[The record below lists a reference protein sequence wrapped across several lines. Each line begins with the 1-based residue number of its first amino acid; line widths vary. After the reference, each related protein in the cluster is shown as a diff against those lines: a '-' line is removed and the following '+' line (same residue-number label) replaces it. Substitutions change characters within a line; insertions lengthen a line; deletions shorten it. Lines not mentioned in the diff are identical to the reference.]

1 MISFERMGVRA
12 RLTVAGIVVLIG
24 LVVMAGYTL
33 MQIRTDAM
41 NAHSERIKHLVEVSV
56 SIIAD
61 FQKLEADKTMTREE
75 AQAAAKEALR
85 TPRFN
90 TNDYYFIYDFD
101 GRAVMVAG
109 SPKIEGEVML
119 GKTDK
124 KGFKLWDAIVATGKA
139 GSGYIDYWFPR
150 AGATEASPK
159 RGYVIGIPDWKWIV
173 GTGVYVDDVDA
184 AVTQAA
190 IRYALISLLIL
201 AVVSVVGIMVARSIV
216 RQLGGEP
223 AAAIDLMSRAAA
235 GDLTVQVNSSAKGSI
250 LDSAGKMLGS
260 IRTMVSEIND
270 SSVRLSK
277 GAESISTA
285 SREVATAAESQNE
298 ATQSMAAAIEEM
310 TVSVRHISDSAH
322 DTENGASQSV
332 SLASDGFD
340 RIQQASQGITQIA
353 TTVSDASQRIHKLEE
368 RAHQI
373 SSIAGVIKDI
383 AGQTNL
389 LALNAAI
396 EAARAGEQG
405 RGFAVVAD
413 EVRKLAERTSS
424 ATIEI
429 ENMISG
435 IQADTVL
442 VVGVMGEAL
451 PQVQAGVTAAEG
463 AAALLRQIRDGAGS
477 DLVRIREMA
486 AATKEQ
492 SEASTSIAQ
501 RVEQI
506 SQMVEETT
514 AAMQST
520 AETAA
525 EMERISSELT
535 SLISRFRC

>member
-12 RLTVAGIVVLIG
+12 RLTVAGVVVLVG
-24 LVVMAGYTL
+24 LVVMAAYTL

-41 NAHSERIKHLVEVSV
+41 NAHSERIKHLVEVTTGIV
-56 SIIAD
+56 AD
-61 FQKLEADKTMTREE
+61 YQKLEAEKKMTREE
-75 AQAAAKEALR
+75 AQAAAREALR

-119 GKTDK
+119 GKADT
-124 KGFKLWDAIVATGKA
+124 KGFKLWDAIVAAGTA
-139 GSGYIDYWFPR
+139 GSGYIDYWVPR

-159 RGYVIGIPDWKWIV
+159 RGYVIGIPEWKWIV

-184 AVTQAA
+184 AVTRAA

-201 AVVSVVGIMVARSIV
+201 AVVSVVGVMVARSIV

-250 LDSAGKMLGS
+250 LDSAGQMLGS

-270 SSVRLSK
+270 SSARLSK

-285 SREVATAAESQNE
+285 SREVATAAESQND

-322 DTENGASQSV
+322 DTERESSQSV
-332 SLASDGFD
+332 ELADDGFE
-340 RIQQASQGITQIA
+340 RIQTASREINEIA
-353 TTVSDASQRIHKLEE
+353 TTVSDASTRIHKLEE
-368 RAHQI
+368 RANQI

-413 EVRKLAERTSS
+413 EVRKLAERTST

-429 ENMISG
+429 EQMISG
-435 IQADTVL
+435 IQSETVL
-442 VVGVMGEAL
+442 VVGAMSSAL
-451 PQVQAGVTAAEG
+451 PQVEAGVMAAEG
-463 AAALLRQIRDGAGS
+463 AAASLRQIKDGAES
-477 DLVRIREMA
+477 TLTRIREVA
-486 AATKEQ
+486 SATKEQ
-492 SEASTSIAQ
+492 SEASTNIAQ

-520 AETAA
+520 AETA
-525 EMERISSELT
+525 EDMERISSELS

>member
-12 RLTVAGIVVLIG
+12 RLTVAGVVVLVG
-24 LVVMAGYTL
+24 LVVMAAYTL

-41 NAHSERIKHLVEVSV
+41 NAHSERIKHLVEVTTGIV
-56 SIIAD
+56 AD
-61 FQKLEADKTMTREE
+61 YQKLEAEKKMTREE
-75 AQAAAKEALR
+75 AQAAAREALR

-119 GKTDK
+119 GKADT
-124 KGFKLWDAIVATGKA
+124 KGFKLWDAIVAAGKA

-159 RGYVIGIPDWKWIV
+159 RGYVIGIPEWKWIV

-184 AVTQAA
+184 AVTRAA

-201 AVVSVVGIMVARSIV
+201 AVVSVVGVMVARSIV

-250 LDSAGKMLGS
+250 LDSAGQMLGS

-270 SSVRLSK
+270 SSARLSK

-285 SREVATAAESQNE
+285 SREVATAAESQND

-322 DTENGASQSV
+322 DTERESSQSV
-332 SLASDGFD
+332 ELADDGFE
-340 RIQQASQGITQIA
+340 RIQTASREINEIA
-353 TTVSDASQRIHKLEE
+353 TTVSDASTRIHKLEE
-368 RAHQI
+368 RANQI

-413 EVRKLAERTSS
+413 EVRKLAERTSQATVQITGMIEGVHGETRKAVENMQGTLDAVRGGATHSTEAAEKITAIRQNINDVVAKIEEIALSTREQFS
-424 ATIEI
+424 ATTAMAQSAEKITTQTQH
-429 ENMISG
+429 SD
-435 IQADTVL
+435 A
-442 VVGVMGEAL
+442 AL
-451 PQVQAGVTAAEG
+451 QRAAE
-463 AAALLRQIRDGAGS
+463 Q
-477 DLVRIREMA
+477 VRHLNGLA
-486 AATKEQ
+486 
-492 SEASTSIAQ
+492 
-501 RVEQI
+501 
-506 SQMVEETT
+506 
-514 AAMQST
+514 
-520 AETAA
+520 
-525 EMERISSELT
+525 T
-535 SLISRFRC
+535 SLRGLFSNFRM

>member
-1 MISFERMGVRA
+1 
-12 RLTVAGIVVLIG
+12 
-24 LVVMAGYTL
+24 
-33 MQIRTDAM
+33 M
-41 NAHSERIKHLVEVSV
+41 NAHNERIKHLVEVSTG
-56 SIIAD
+56 IIAD
-61 FQKLEADKTMTREE
+61 YQKLEAEKKLTREE
-75 AQAAAKEALR
+75 AQAQAKEALR

-90 TNDYYFIYDFD
+90 TNDYYFLYDFD

-109 SPKIEGEVML
+109 SPKLEGEVML
-119 GKTDK
+119 GKTDN

-159 RGYVIGIPDWKWIV
+159 RGYVICIPEWKWIV

-184 AVTQAA
+184 VVTKAA
-190 IRYALISLLIL
+190 IRYALISLVIL
-201 AVVSVVGIMVARSIV
+201 AIVSVVGVMVARSII

-250 LDSAGKMLGS
+250 LDSAGQMLGS
-260 IRTMVSEIND
+260 IRTMVSEISD
-270 SSVRLSK
+270 SSTRLSK

-285 SREVATAAESQNE
+285 SREVATAAESQND

-322 DTENGASQSV
+322 DTERESSQSV
-332 SLASDGFD
+332 ELADDGFK
-340 RIQQASQGITQIA
+340 RIQTASSEINEIA

-368 RAHQI
+368 RANQI
-373 SSIAGVIKDI
+373 SSIASVIKDI

-429 ENMISG
+429 EQMISG
-435 IQADTVL
+435 IQQDTVL
-442 VVGVMGEAL
+442 VVGAMGAAL
-451 PQVQAGVTAAEG
+451 PQVEAGVKAAEG
-463 AAALLRQIRDGAGS
+463 AAEALRQIKDGAES
-477 DLVRIREMA
+477 TLTRIREVA
-486 AATKEQ
+486 SATKEQ
-492 SEASTSIAQ
+492 SEASTNIAQ

-525 EMERISSELT
+525 DMEKISSEL
-535 SLISRFRC
+535 SHLISRFRC

>member
-1 MISFERMGVRA
+1 MGVRA

-41 NAHSERIKHLVEVSV
+41 NAHSERIKHLVEVSTG
-56 SIIAD
+56 IIAD
-61 FQKLEADKTMTREE
+61 YQKLEAEKKLTREE
-75 AQAAAKEALR
+75 AQAQAKEALR

-90 TNDYYFIYDFD
+90 TSDYYFLYDFD

-119 GKTDK
+119 GKTDQ
-124 KGFKLWDAIVATGKA
+124 KGFKLWEAIVATGKA

-159 RGYVIGIPDWKWIV
+159 RGYVVGIPDWKWVV

-184 AVTQAA
+184 AVKQAA

-201 AVVSVVGIMVARSIV
+201 AVVSVVGIMVARSII
-216 RQLGGEP
+216 RQLGDEP

-250 LDSAGKMLGS
+250 LDSAGQMLGS

-270 SSVRLSK
+270 SSTRLSK

-285 SREVATAAESQNE
+285 SREVATAAESQND

-322 DTENGASQSV
+322 DTERESSQSV
-332 SLASDGFD
+332 ELADDGFK
-340 RIQQASQGITQIA
+340 RIQTASSEINDIA

-368 RAHQI
+368 RANQI

-413 EVRKLAERTSS
+413 EVRKLAERTST

-429 ENMISG
+429 EQMISG
-435 IQADTVL
+435 IQEDTVL
-442 VVGVMGEAL
+442 VVGAMGAAL
-451 PQVQAGVTAAEG
+451 PQVEAGVKAAEG
-463 AAALLRQIRDGAGS
+463 AAESLRQIKDGAES
-477 DLVRIREMA
+477 TLSRIREVA
-486 AATKEQ
+486 SATKEQ
-492 SEASTSIAQ
+492 SEASTNIAQ

-525 EMERISSELT
+525 EMEKISGEL
-535 SLISRFRC
+535 SQLISRFRC

>member
-1 MISFERMGVRA
+1 MIAFERMGVRA
-12 RLTVAGIVVLIG
+12 RLIVAGVVVLVG
-24 LVVMAGYTL
+24 LVVMAAYTL

-41 NAHSERIKHLVEVSV
+41 NAHSERIKHLVEVTTG
-56 SIIAD
+56 IIAD
-61 FQKLEADKTMTREE
+61 YQKLEADKKMTPEE

-101 GRAVMVAG
+101 GRALMVAG
-109 SPKIEGEVML
+109 SPKLEGQVLL
-119 GKTDK
+119 GKEDA

-159 RGYVIGIPDWKWIV
+159 RGYVIGIPEWKWIV

-184 AVTQAA
+184 VVTKAA
-190 IRYALISLLIL
+190 IRYALISLVIL
-201 AVVSVVGIMVARSIV
+201 AIVSVVGVMVARSII

-250 LDSAGKMLGS
+250 LDSAGQMLGS
-260 IRTMVSEIND
+260 IRTMVSEISD
-270 SSVRLSK
+270 SSTRLSK

-285 SREVATAAESQNE
+285 SREVATAAESQND

-322 DTENGASQSV
+322 DTERESSQSV
-332 SLASDGFD
+332 ELADDGFK
-340 RIQQASQGITQIA
+340 RIQTASSEINEIA

-368 RAHQI
+368 RANQI
-373 SSIAGVIKDI
+373 SSIASVIKDI

-429 ENMISG
+429 EKMISG
-435 IQADTVL
+435 IQEDTVL
-442 VVGVMGEAL
+442 VVGTMGAAL
-451 PQVQAGVTAAEG
+451 PQVEAGVKAAED
-463 AAALLRQIRDGAGS
+463 AAQALRQIKDGAES
-477 DLVRIREMA
+477 TLTRIREVA
-486 AATKEQ
+486 SATKEQ
-492 SEASTSIAQ
+492 SEASTNIAQ

-520 AETAA
+520 AETAT
-525 EMERISSELT
+525 EMEAISSEL
-535 SLISRFRC
+535 SQLISRFRC

>member
-12 RLTVAGIVVLIG
+12 RLTVAGVVVLVG
-24 LVVMAGYTL
+24 LVVMAAYTL

-41 NAHSERIKHLVEVSV
+41 NAHSERIKHLVEVTTGIV
-56 SIIAD
+56 AD
-61 FQKLEADKTMTREE
+61 YQKLEAEKKMTREE
-75 AQAAAKEALR
+75 AQAAAREALR
-85 TPRFN
+85 TSRFN

-119 GKTDK
+119 GKADT
-124 KGFKLWDAIVATGKA
+124 KGFKLWDAIVAAGKA

-159 RGYVIGIPDWKWIV
+159 RGYVIGIPEWKWIV

-184 AVTQAA
+184 AVTRAA

-201 AVVSVVGIMVARSIV
+201 AVVSVVGVMVARSIV

-250 LDSAGKMLGS
+250 LDSAGQMLGS

-270 SSVRLSK
+270 SSARLSK

-285 SREVATAAESQNE
+285 SREVATAAESQND

-322 DTENGASQSV
+322 DTERESSQSV
-332 SLASDGFD
+332 ELADDGFE
-340 RIQQASQGITQIA
+340 RIQTASREINEIA
-353 TTVSDASQRIHKLEE
+353 TTVSDASTRIHKLEE
-368 RAHQI
+368 RANQI

-413 EVRKLAERTSS
+413 EVRKLAERTST

-429 ENMISG
+429 EQMISG
-435 IQADTVL
+435 IQSETVL
-442 VVGVMGEAL
+442 VVGAMSSAL
-451 PQVQAGVTAAEG
+451 PQVEAGVMAAEG
-463 AAALLRQIRDGAGS
+463 AAASLRQIKDGAES
-477 DLVRIREMA
+477 TLSRIREVA
-486 AATKEQ
+486 SATKEQ
-492 SEASTSIAQ
+492 SEASTNIAQ

-506 SQMVEETT
+506 SQMVEETS
-514 AAMQST
+514 AAMSST

-525 EMERISSELT
+525 QMEKISVEL
-535 SLISRFRC
+535 SRLVQRFRC

>member
-1 MISFERMGVRA
+1 MIAFERMGVRA

-41 NAHSERIKHLVEVSV
+41 NAHSERIKHLVEVSIGIV
-56 SIIAD
+56 AD
-61 FQKLEADKTMTREE
+61 FQKLEADKRMTREE

-119 GKTDK
+119 GKADT
-124 KGFKLWDAIVATGKA
+124 KGFKLWDAIVAAGKA

-159 RGYVIGIPDWKWIV
+159 RGYVIGIPEWKWIV

-184 AVTQAA
+184 AVTRAA

-201 AVVSVVGIMVARSIV
+201 AVVSVVGVMVARSIV

-250 LDSAGKMLGS
+250 LDSAGQMLGS

-270 SSVRLSK
+270 SSARLSK

-285 SREVATAAESQNE
+285 SREVATASQKQSD
-298 ATQSMAAAIEEM
+298 ATASMAAAIEEM
-310 TVSVRHISDSAH
+310 TVSINHISDNARETQENSISSVKLSEEGFGRV
-322 DTENGASQSV
+322 DTASREIHSIAESV
-332 SLASDGFD
+332 N
-340 RIQQASQGITQIA
+340 
-353 TTVSDASQRIHKLEE
+353 DASQRIHKLEE
-368 RAHQI
+368 RANQI
-373 SSIAGVIKDI
+373 SSIAGVIKEI

-413 EVRKLAERTSS
+413 EVRKLAERTST
-424 ATIEI
+424 ATVEI
-429 ENMISG
+429 EQKIAG
-435 IQADTVL
+435 IQAETVE
-442 VVGVMGEAL
+442 VVGVMNSAL
-451 PQVQAGVTAAEG
+451 PQVATGVEAAEQ
-463 AAALLRQIRDGAGS
+463 AADTLRRIKDGAQS
-477 DLVRIREMA
+477 TLDRVREVAESTR
-486 AATKEQ
+486 EQ
-492 SEASTSIAQ
+492 SVASDSIAQ
-501 RVEQI
+501 KVEEI
-506 SQMVEETT
+506 ATMVEETT
-514 AAMQST
+514 AAMHST
-520 AETAA
+520 AQTA
-525 EMERISSELT
+525 EDLERISGELNA
-535 SLISRFRC
+535 LVSRFRC

>member
-12 RLTVAGIVVLIG
+12 RLTVAGVVVLVG
-24 LVVMAGYTL
+24 LVVMAAYTL

-41 NAHSERIKHLVEVSV
+41 NAHSERIKHLVEVS
-56 SIIAD
+56 SGIIAEY
-61 FQKLEADKTMTREE
+61 QKLEADKKMTREE

-90 TNDYYFIYDFD
+90 TNDYYFLYDFD

-109 SPKIEGEVML
+109 NPKMEGDVFI
-119 GKTDK
+119 GKEDK
-124 KGFKLWDAIVATGKA
+124 KGFKMWDAIVAAGKS

-150 AGATEASPK
+150 AGATEPSPK
-159 RGYVIGIPDWKWIV
+159 RAYVIGVPDWKWIV

-190 IRYALISLLIL
+190 IRYALISLFIL
-201 AVVSVVGIMVARSIV
+201 AIVSLVGIMVARSIV

-250 LDSAGKMLGS
+250 LDSAGQMLGS

-285 SREVATAAESQNE
+285 SREVATAAESQND

-322 DTENGASQSV
+322 DTERESSQSV
-332 SLASDGFD
+332 ELADDGFG
-340 RIQQASQGITQIA
+340 RIQTASREINEIA
-353 TTVSDASQRIHKLEE
+353 TTVNDASTRIHKLEE
-368 RAHQI
+368 RANQI

-413 EVRKLAERTSS
+413 EVRKLAERTST

-429 ENMISG
+429 EQMISG
-435 IQADTVL
+435 IQSETVL
-442 VVGVMGEAL
+442 VVGAMSSAL
-451 PQVQAGVTAAEG
+451 PQVEAGVKAAEG
-463 AAALLRQIRDGAGS
+463 AAQSLRRIKDGAES
-477 DLVRIREMA
+477 TLARIREVA
-486 AATKEQ
+486 SATKEQ

-514 AAMQST
+514 AAMHST
-520 AETAA
+520 AETA
-525 EMERISSELT
+525 EDMERISSELS

>member
-90 TNDYYFIYDFD
+90 TTDYYFIYDFD

-201 AVVSVVGIMVARSIV
+201 AVVSVVGIVGLVFGTTAGLIVARIGPKRAIV
-216 RQLGGEP
+216 SAMALG
-223 AAAIDLMSRAAA
+223 AL
-235 GDLTVQVNSSAKGSI
+235 VSA
-250 LDSAGKMLGS
+250 
-260 IRTMVSEIND
+260 
-270 SSVRLSK
+270 
-277 GAESISTA
+277 
-285 SREVATAAESQNE
+285 
-298 ATQSMAAAIEEM
+298 
-310 TVSVRHISDSAH
+310 
-322 DTENGASQSV
+322 
-332 SLASDGFD
+332 
-340 RIQQASQGITQIA
+340 
-353 TTVSDASQRIHKLEE
+353 
-368 RAHQI
+368 
-373 SSIAGVIKDI
+373 
-383 AGQTNL
+383 
-389 LALNAAI
+389 
-396 EAARAGEQG
+396 
-405 RGFAVVAD
+405 
-413 EVRKLAERTSS
+413 
-424 ATIEI
+424 
-429 ENMISG
+429 
-435 IQADTVL
+435 
-442 VVGVMGEAL
+442 
-451 PQVQAGVTAAEG
+451 
-463 AAALLRQIRDGAGS
+463 
-477 DLVRIREMA
+477 
-486 AATKEQ
+486 
-492 SEASTSIAQ
+492 
-501 RVEQI
+501 VE
-506 SQMVEETT
+506 
-514 AAMQST
+514 
-520 AETAA
+520 
-525 EMERISSELT
+525 
-535 SLISRFRC
+535 RFRRR

>member
-1 MISFERMGVRA
+1 MIAFERMGVRA

-41 NAHSERIKHLVEVSV
+41 NAHSERIKHLVEVSTG
-56 SIIAD
+56 IIAD
-61 FQKLEADKTMTREE
+61 YQKLEAEKKLTREE
-75 AQAAAKEALR
+75 AQAQAKEALR

-90 TNDYYFIYDFD
+90 TSDYYFLYDFD

-119 GKTDK
+119 GKTDQ
-124 KGFKLWDAIVATGKA
+124 KGFKLWEAIVATGKA

-159 RGYVIGIPDWKWIV
+159 RGYVVGIPDWKWVV

-184 AVTQAA
+184 AVKQAA

-201 AVVSVVGIMVARSIV
+201 AVVSVVGIMVARSII

-250 LDSAGKMLGS
+250 LDSAGLMLGS
-260 IRTMVSEIND
+260 IRTMVSEISD
-270 SSVRLSK
+270 SSTRLSK

-285 SREVATAAESQNE
+285 SREVATAAESQND

-322 DTENGASQSV
+322 DTERESSQSV
-332 SLASDGFD
+332 ELADDGFK
-340 RIQQASQGITQIA
+340 RIQTASSEINDIA

-368 RAHQI
+368 RANQI

-413 EVRKLAERTSS
+413 EVRKLAERTST

-429 ENMISG
+429 EQMISG
-435 IQADTVL
+435 IQEDTVL
-442 VVGVMGEAL
+442 VVGAMGAAL
-451 PQVQAGVTAAEG
+451 PQVEAGVKAAEG
-463 AAALLRQIRDGAGS
+463 AAESLRQIKDGAES
-477 DLVRIREMA
+477 TLTRIREVA
-486 AATKEQ
+486 SATKEQ
-492 SEASTSIAQ
+492 SEASTNIAQ

-506 SQMVEETT
+506 SQMVEETSST
-514 AAMQST
+514 MQAT
-520 AETAA
+520 AETATDL
-525 EMERISSELT
+525 EKISSDLNK
-535 SLISRFRC
+535 LVSRFRC